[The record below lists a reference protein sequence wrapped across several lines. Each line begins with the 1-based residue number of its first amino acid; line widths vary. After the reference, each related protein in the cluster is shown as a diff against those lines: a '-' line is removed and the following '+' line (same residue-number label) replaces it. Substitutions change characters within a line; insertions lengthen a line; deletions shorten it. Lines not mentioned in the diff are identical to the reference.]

1 MKRNFRRLGALSLA
15 LLLCLFCLTGCS
27 FDMRSL
33 LGMSDEEDEEE
44 GLEDEDETDDT
55 EDDFF
60 EKDDEEDE

>member
-44 GLEDEDETDDT
+44 ELFISALPGRL
-55 EDDFF
+55 
-60 EKDDEEDE
+60 